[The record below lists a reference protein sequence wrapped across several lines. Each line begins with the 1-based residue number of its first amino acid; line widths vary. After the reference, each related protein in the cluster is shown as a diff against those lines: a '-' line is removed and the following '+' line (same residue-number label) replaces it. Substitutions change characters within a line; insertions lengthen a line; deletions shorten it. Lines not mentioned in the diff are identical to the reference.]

1 MDKKNND
8 ILKEQ
13 VAKLQEVLD
22 ILSKT
27 EENGEFADEINF
39 LEIVKNKTEETINK

>member
-1 MDKKNND
+1 MNKKKND

-13 VAKLQEVLD
+13 TSKLQEVLEV
-22 ILSKT
+22 LSAT

-39 LEIVKNKTEETINK
+39 LEIVKENLKLYDH